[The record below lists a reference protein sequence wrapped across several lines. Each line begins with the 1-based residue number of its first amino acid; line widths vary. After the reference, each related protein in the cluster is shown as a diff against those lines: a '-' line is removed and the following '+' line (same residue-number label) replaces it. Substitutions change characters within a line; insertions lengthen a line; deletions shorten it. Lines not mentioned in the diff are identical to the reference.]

1 MKKSFLLMALLCATM
16 LVFAQNSTQTALL
29 QHGDET
35 TTFYGADA
43 FINALAAAST
53 GDIIT
58 LSSGTFNAGDLDKAI
73 TLRGVGCVS
82 DDELNMLPTIIAG
95 DFQTWNSNA
104 PAVLTV
110 EGIFFDGVIT
120 VNGQYAPIFIR
131 CNINEIKWGS
141 EGSSAGMYDAEF
153 INCRIRWFREDNFH
167 NTTFRN
173 CVVWDCRSETTNQ
186 PTNTIQAYNSY
197 IWLNS
202 GQYNLSINNSIIGGA
217 GMYGNSVAYNC
228 ISWGSIFNE
237 CSHHDCWV
245 FDYITDVFDTFDG
258 VYYHYAWE
266 TEPLILKSEIANQ
279 CLGLDGTQVGINGGN
294 MPYCARPTYMTTYR
308 TTVGQHSTPDGKLNI
323 HIEVIDGNK

>member
-1 MKKSFLLMALLCATM
+1 MALLCATM

-258 VYYHYAWE
+258 VYYHYVWE

-294 MPYCARPTYMTTYR
+294 MPYSARPTYMTTYR

-323 HIEVIDGNK
+323 HIKVIDGNK

>member
-1 MKKSFLLMALLCATM
+1 MALLCATM

-58 LSSGTFNAGDLDKAI
+58 LSSGTFNASDLGKAI

-82 DDELNMLPTIIAG
+82 DDELNTLPTIIAG

-120 VNGQYAPIFIR
+120 VNGQHAPVFIR

-141 EGSSAGMYDAEF
+141 EGSSAGMYDA
-153 INCRIRWFREDNFH
+153 
-167 NTTFRN
+167 
-173 CVVWDCRSETTNQ
+173 S
-186 PTNTIQAYNSY
+186 
-197 IWLNS
+197 
-202 GQYNLSINNSIIGGA
+202 SIA
-217 GMYGNSVAYNC
+217 
-228 ISWGSIFNE
+228 
-237 CSHHDCWV
+237 
-245 FDYITDVFDTFDG
+245 
-258 VYYHYAWE
+258 
-266 TEPLILKSEIANQ
+266 
-279 CLGLDGTQVGINGGN
+279 GLDGSKKTISITPLSATVRFGIAAVKQQVN
-294 MPYCARPTYMTTYR
+294 PPTPSRPIIPTS
-308 TTVGQHSTPDGKLNI
+308 G
-323 HIEVIDGNK
+323 